1 MSDFKQI
8 TPENKERLMTLVNK
22 VASYVREG
30 VEPTDALTK
39 AAAEGDYPAD
49 YILRAAEA
57 YNGAAHLSHFK
68 AAARDERGNS
78 FPLADGYEATRRVME
93 KAAELQTN
101 VQHDEFAY
109 LKESKSYFAA
119 KIEDDFLFA
128 EKQASAP
135 TLNTLMK
142 QASVLENQ
150 EKLAVANAQL
160 AYSNA
165 CESLARSIEAFH
177 SKTANATAHRRA
189 YWAKELLERHG
200 KEALDVISLATRVT
214 GAECEK
220 IASQTVGIYSL
231 GVEYID
237 DLDGIVRNYKQ
248 AALFGEKLAQTE
260 CASYVN
266 KLERD
271 TLLDKLAGVKKAN
284 FFKNLGELTDETS
297 AFFGADNT
305 AQKDIERYA
314 MKAMV
319 DPSFLAENKNIDKA
333 LMVHK
338 LLKTDE
344 IISKHPPEEINQALQ
359 EIYAI
364 APTAAEYEPLMRAML
379 RKRLESGEQ
388 IDDFSLNQMISMD
401 EKMRDNTKEIRIAP
415 KIIGLEGE
423 SKSIYGGG

>member
-22 VASYVREG
+22 VANYVREG

-39 AAAEGDYPAD
+39 AAAEGDYPSD

-93 KAAELQTN
+93 KAAQLQTN

-109 LKESKSYFAA
+109 LKESKSYFDVSV
-119 KIEDDFLFA
+119 EDDFLFA

-135 TLNTLMK
+135 TLNKLMK
-142 QASVLENQ
+142 QASMLENK
-150 EKLAVANAQL
+150 EKLAIANAQL

-177 SKTANATAHRRA
+177 SKTANATEHRRA

-200 KEALDVISLATRVT
+200 KKALDVISLATRVT

-237 DLDGIVRNYKQ
+237 DLDSIVRNYKQ
-248 AALFGEKLAQTE
+248 SMLFGEKLAQAE
-260 CASYVN
+260 CDSYIN

-271 TLLDKLAGVKKAN
+271 RLMNDLAGVKKAK
-284 FFKNLGELTDETS
+284 FLFDITDEANNLFT
-297 AFFGADNT
+297 G
-305 AQKDIERYA
+305 KDLDHKAIEQDA
-314 MKAMV
+314 LNSIV
-319 DPSFLAENKNIDKA
+319 DPSYLSESTNINKA

-338 LLKTDE
+338 LLNTDE
-344 IISKHPPEEINQALQ
+344 IISKHPAEEIDQALN

-364 APTAAEYEPLMRAML
+364 APTAAQYEPLMRAML
-379 RKRLESGEQ
+379 RKRLETGEQ
-388 IDDFSLNQMISMD
+388 IDDFSLNQMIAMD
-401 EKMRDNTKEIRIAP
+401 EKMRDNTKELRIAP
-415 KIIGLEGE
+415 KIIGAEGE
-423 SKSIYGGG
+423 NKSIYGG

>member
-8 TPENKERLMTLVNK
+8 TPENKDRLMSLVSK
-22 VASYVREG
+22 VAQYVQEG

-39 AAAEGDYPAD
+39 AAAEGDYPTD

-57 YNGAAHLSHFK
+57 YNGAAHLNHFK
-68 AAARDERGNS
+68 AAARDERGNT
-78 FPLADGYEATRRVME
+78 FPLADGYEATRRIME
-93 KAAELQTN
+93 KASELKTN

-109 LKESKSYFAA
+109 LKESKSYFEV

-135 TLNTLMK
+135 TLNILMK
-142 QASVLENQ
+142 QASTLENQ

-177 SKTANATAHRRA
+177 EKTANATTHRRA

-220 IASQTVGIYSL
+220 IAEQRVGIYSL

-237 DLDGIVRNYKQ
+237 DLDSIVRNYKQ
-248 AALFGEKLAQTE
+248 SEMFAEKLAQAE
-260 CASYVN
+260 CDSYVN

-271 TLLDKLAGVKKAN
+271 RLIDGLAGVKKASVLQGIED
-284 FFKNLGELTDETS
+284 FKNESST
-297 AFFGADNT
+297 FFGADNT
-305 AQKDIERYA
+305 DQKEIEREA
-314 MKAMV
+314 LKAVV
-319 DPSFLAENKNIDKA
+319 DPSFIAENKNIDKA
-333 LMVHK
+333 LMMHK

-344 IISKHPPEEINQALQ
+344 IISKHSPKDINQALQ

-415 KIIGLEGE
+415 KVIGLEGE
-423 SKSIYGGG
+423 NRSIYG

>member
-22 VASYVREG
+22 VANYVREG
-30 VEPTDALTK
+30 IEPTDALTK
-39 AAAEGDYPAD
+39 AASEGDYPAD

-93 KAAELQTN
+93 KAAQLQTN

-109 LKESKSYFAA
+109 LKESKSYFDT
-119 KIEDDFLFA
+119 KIEDDFLFT
-128 EKQASAP
+128 EKQASTP

-142 QASVLENQ
+142 QASVLENK

-165 CESLARSIEAFH
+165 CESLAKSIEAFH
-177 SKTANATAHRRA
+177 DKTANATQHRRA

-200 KEALDVISLATRVT
+200 KEALDVISLATKVT

-248 AALFGEKLAQTE
+248 AALFGEKLAQAE
-260 CASYVN
+260 CNSYIN

-271 TLLDKLAGVKKAN
+271 RLMDELAGVKKAK
-284 FFKNLGELTDETS
+284 FLIDITEETS
-297 AFFGADNT
+297 DLFAGEKLD
-305 AQKDIERYA
+305 QKVIEQDA
-314 MKAMV
+314 LKSIV
-319 DPSFLAENKNIDKA
+319 DPSYLSESTNIDKA
-333 LMVHK
+333 LMIHK
-338 LLKTDE
+338 LLNTDE
-344 IISKHPPEEINQALQ
+344 IISKHPADDIDQALN

-364 APTAAEYEPLMRAML
+364 APTAAQYEPLMRAML

-388 IDDFSLNQMISMD
+388 IDDFSLNQMIAMD
-401 EKMRDNTKEIRIAP
+401 EKMRDNTKELRIAP
-415 KIIGLEGE
+415 KIIGAEGE
-423 SKSIYGGG
+423 NKNIYGG

>member
-39 AAAEGDYPAD
+39 AASEGDYPAD

-177 SKTANATAHRRA
+177 DKTANATAHRRA

-248 AALFGEKLAQTE
+248 AAQFGEKLAQAE
-260 CASYVN
+260 CDSYVN

-271 TLLDKLAGVKKAN
+271 RLMDELAVVKKS
-284 FFKNLGELTDETS
+284 FFNGIESTLEKAENALGVDKTDPKVIEQE
-297 AFFGADNT
+297 AIKAIADP
-305 AQKDIERYA
+305 RY
-314 MKAMV
+314 
-319 DPSFLAENKNIDKA
+319 LAESNNIDKA
-333 LMVHK
+333 LMLNK

-344 IISKHPPEEINQALQ
+344 IIAKHPAPEINQALQ

-364 APTAAEYEPLMRAML
+364 APTAAKYEPLMRAML

-388 IDDFSLNQMISMD
+388 IDDFSLNQMIAMD
-401 EKMRDNTKEIRIAP
+401 EKMRDNTKELRIAP
-415 KIIGLEGE
+415 KIIGADGE
-423 SKSIYGGG
+423 NRSIYG

>member
-8 TPENKERLMTLVNK
+8 TPENKDRLMSLVSK
-22 VASYVREG
+22 VAQYVQEG
-30 VEPTDALTK
+30 AEPTDALTK

-57 YNGAAHLSHFK
+57 YNGAAHLNHFK
-68 AAARDERGNS
+68 AAARDERGNT
-78 FPLADGYEATRRVME
+78 FPLADGYEATRKIME
-93 KAAELQTN
+93 KASELKTN

-109 LKESKSYFAA
+109 LKESKSYFDVS
-119 KIEDDFLFA
+119 IEDDFLFA
-128 EKQASAP
+128 KKQASAS

-142 QASVLENQ
+142 QASALENQ

-160 AYSNA
+160 AYSSA

-177 SKTANATAHRRA
+177 EKTANATAHRRA

-220 IASQTVGIYSL
+220 IAEQRVGIYSL
-231 GVEYID
+231 GVDYID
-237 DLDGIVRNYKQ
+237 DLDSIVRNYKQ
-248 AALFGEKLAQTE
+248 SEMFAEKLAQAE
-260 CASYVN
+260 CDSYVN

-271 TLLDKLAGVKKAN
+271 KLIDNLAGIKKKASI
-284 FFKNLGELTDETS
+284 FKNIEDLTGESST
-297 AFFGADNT
+297 FFGADKT
-305 AQKDIERYA
+305 DQKEIEQDA
-314 MKAMV
+314 LKAII
-319 DPSFLAENKNIDKA
+319 DPSFMSESKNIDKA
-333 LMVHK
+333 LAMHK

-344 IISKHPPEEINQALQ
+344 IVSKHDAKDIDQALQ

-415 KIIGLEGE
+415 KVIGLEGDNR
-423 SKSIYGGG
+423 SIYG

>member
-1 MSDFKQI
+1 MSEFKQI
-8 TPENKERLMTLVNK
+8 TSENKERLMSLVNK

-39 AAAEGDYPAD
+39 AASEGDYPAD

-93 KAAELQTN
+93 KAAELQAN

-109 LKESKSYFAA
+109 LKESKSYFEPNV
-119 KIEDDFLFA
+119 EDNFLFA

-135 TLNTLMK
+135 TLDTLMK
-142 QASVLENQ
+142 QASMLENK
-150 EKLAVANAQL
+150 EKLAVANARL

-165 CESLARSIEAFH
+165 CESLAKSIESFH
-177 SKTANATAHRRA
+177 EKTANATQHRRA

-214 GAECEK
+214 GSECEK
-220 IASQTVGIYSL
+220 IAAQSVGIYSL

-237 DLDGIVRNYKQ
+237 DLDSIVRNYKQ
-248 AALFGEKLAQTE
+248 SAHFGEKLAQVE
-260 CASYVN
+260 CDSYIN

-271 TLLDKLAGVKKAN
+271 KLINDLVGVKKAK
-284 FFKNLGELTDETS
+284 FLIDITDE
-297 AFFGADNT
+297 
-305 AQKDIERYA
+305 AQSLIGGKKIDQKAIEQEA
-314 MKAMV
+314 VQAIA
-319 DPSFLAENKNIDKA
+319 DPSFLGEATNIDKA
-333 LMVHK
+333 VMIHK
-338 LLKTDE
+338 LLNSDE
-344 IISKHPPEEINQALQ
+344 IINRHSAPDIDQALN

-364 APTAAEYEPLMRAML
+364 APSAAQYAPLMRAML

-388 IDDFSLNQMISMD
+388 IDDFSLNQMITMD
-401 EKMRDNTKEIRIAP
+401 EKMRENNKELRLAP
-415 KIIGLEGE
+415 KIIGAEGE
-423 SKSIYGGG
+423 SKSVYGG

>member
-22 VASYVREG
+22 VANYVREG

-39 AAAEGDYPAD
+39 AASEGDYPTD

-57 YNGAAHLSHFK
+57 YNGAAHLSYFK
-68 AAARDERGNS
+68 TAARDERGNS

-93 KAAELQTN
+93 KAAQLQTN

-109 LKESKSYFAA
+109 LKESKSYFET
-119 KIEDDFLFA
+119 KIEDDFLFT
-128 EKQASAP
+128 EKQASTP
-135 TLNTLMK
+135 TLNALMK
-142 QASVLENQ
+142 QASVLENK

-165 CESLARSIEAFH
+165 CESLAKSIEAFH
-177 SKTANATAHRRA
+177 DKTANATQHRRA

-200 KEALDVISLATRVT
+200 KEALDVISLATKVT

-248 AALFGEKLAQTE
+248 AAQFGEKLGQAE
-260 CASYVN
+260 CNSYIN

-271 TLLDKLAGVKKAN
+271 RLMNELAGVKKASL
-284 FFKNLGELTDETS
+284 FKEVQELTDES
-297 AFFGADNT
+297 GDLFGGTKPDD
-305 AQKDIERYA
+305 KSIERDA
-314 MKAMV
+314 IQAIT
-319 DPSFLAENKNIDKA
+319 DPSFISESNKIDKA
-333 LMVHK
+333 LMMYK
-338 LLKTDE
+338 LLNEDE
-344 IISKHPPEEINQALQ
+344 IISKHPATDIDQAIS

-364 APTAAEYEPLMRAML
+364 APTAAQYEPLMRAML

-388 IDDFSLNQMISMD
+388 IDDFSLNQMITMD
-401 EKMRDNTKEIRIAP
+401 EKMRDSTKELRLAP
-415 KIIGLEGE
+415 KIIGAEGD
-423 SKSIYGGG
+423 SKSVYG

>member
-8 TPENKERLMTLVNK
+8 SPENKERLMSLVNK

-30 VEPTDALTK
+30 VDPTDALTK
-39 AAAEGDYPAD
+39 AASEGDYPAD

-68 AAARDERGNS
+68 VAARDERGNS
-78 FPLADGYEATRRVME
+78 FPLADGYEAARRIME

-109 LKESKSYFAA
+109 LKESKSYFNT
-119 KIEDDFLFA
+119 KIEDDFLFT
-128 EKQASAP
+128 EKQASTP
-135 TLNTLMK
+135 TLNALMK
-142 QASVLENQ
+142 QASVLENK

-165 CESLARSIEAFH
+165 CESLAKSIEAFH
-177 SKTANATAHRRA
+177 DKTANATQHRRA

-248 AALFGEKLAQTE
+248 AALFGEKLAKAE
-260 CASYVN
+260 CDSYVN
-266 KLERD
+266 KVERD
-271 TLLDKLAGVKKAN
+271 RLMDELAGIKRASVFEGLN
-284 FFKNLGELTDETS
+284 NLTEDSSE
-297 AFFGADNT
+297 FFGVDKT
-305 AQKDIERYA
+305 DPKEIERDA
-314 MKAMV
+314 LKAMI
-319 DPSFLAENKNIDKA
+319 DPSFMAENQNIDKA
-333 LMVHK
+333 LMMHK

-344 IISKHPPEEINQALQ
+344 IISKHPASDIDQAIK

-364 APTAAEYEPLMRAML
+364 APTAAQYEPLMRAML

-401 EKMRDNTKEIRIAP
+401 EKMRDNTKEIRVAP
-415 KIIGLEGE
+415 KIIGLEGD